1 MNPSRIPLVFL
12 KLQVKYK
19 KGKEMLFADTLSRAY
34 LPEVNASQ
42 FARELED
49 VDHRAGLSVTKE

>member
-1 MNPSRIPLVFL
+1 MRLHKCN
-12 KLQVKYK
+12 LQVKYK